1 MTVTTHSH
9 EARDLH
15 DAREAARALALAH
28 FNEGMQFSR
37 GDARNGLRY
46 LLMRLSLL
54 GLTEED
60 RTELRELGRLTT
72 QHTDAAEL
80 AGQIAARAT
89 ASPLAVAIATLVQ
102 RGGGDRDPAM
112 ILFGAVFGA
121 YAALDVSSGGDPK
134 LRLAHVVQAASA
146 GAVAAATVRGVEA
159 EHERTCWQLLVQ
171 KD

>member
-1 MTVTTHSH
+1 MTTTTHAR
-9 EARDLH
+9 EARALH
-15 DAREAARALALAH
+15 DARESARELALSH

-46 LLMRLSLL
+46 LLMRLSIL
-54 GLTEED
+54 GLTEQD
-60 RTELRELGRLTT
+60 RTELRELGRLAT
-72 QHTDAAEL
+72 QHTDVAEL

-89 ASPLAVAIATLVQ
+89 ASPLAVAIAALVQ

-121 YAALDVSSGGDPK
+121 YAALDVGSGGDPA

-146 GAVAAATVRGVEA
+146 GAVAAATIRGTEE
-159 EHERTCWQLLVQ
+159 EHKRTCWQLLVE
-171 KD
+171 KE